1 MTRSTFEGR
10 GERRGAYLEKSAQS
24 ALLGRGTKVPPRALL
39 RLRRRL
45 ASPYFPSRPLLI
57 GSQWV
62 FLEMSA
68 GLNSGKVARQNDLE
82 VSFLRTVPDYKV
94 CVLRAT

>member
-1 MTRSTFEGR
+1 
-10 GERRGAYLEKSAQS
+10 
-24 ALLGRGTKVPPRALL
+24 
-39 RLRRRL
+39 
-45 ASPYFPSRPLLI
+45 
-57 GSQWV
+57 V